1 MSLHRILIVA
11 ICCLVV
17 VGANAEQIELAD
29 GSKIQGRVLS
39 MNNGSY
45 TIETQSM
52 GVITLRQDQ
61 VRSIS
66 QGGASVPAPATSASS
81 SLADQAAQAGQSA
94 VQSLQSAMT
103 SNEGVMAS
111 IMQLQSDPDMQA
123 VLQDPEVMQAIQSM
137 DFETLRNHPKIKK
150 LMNNSKVRSIQG
162 RVN

>member
-11 ICCLVV
+11 ICCFVI
-17 VGANAEQIELAD
+17 VGANAEQIELVD

-66 QGGASVPAPATSASS
+66 QGGASVPAPASS
-81 SLADQAAQAGQSA
+81 SLADQAVQAGQSA